1 MAPDGGAGKS
11 GLGVNRLYGF
21 PEYRGKRRD
30 CVRPQFDPA
39 AFRPLAEKLKFF
51 ETLPES
57 RVEELSFA
65 RYAARPEVVNGQ
77 EHGVER
83 SWCTGSSC

>member
-1 MAPDGGAGKS
+1 MDAIRE
-11 GLGVNRLYGF
+11 LRN
-21 PEYRGKRRD
+21 
-30 CVRPQFDPA
+30 VRPQFDPA

-65 RYAARPEVVNGQ
+65 RYAVVAPLAAVLGEPVKAVDAQ
-77 EHGVER
+77 P
-83 SWCTGSSC
+83 